1 MPHSPGHPPPRTPP
15 RLPSAFVIPGGDAAW
30 EAVLR
35 ELPDPA
41 ALAAWET
48 LRYLRLWV
56 ETEPSRRGGL
66 FRRGAH
72 ARREL
77 ELIHQTFDLDL
88 VAPLSALAG
97 LLEEGD
103 PDPKPVI
110 WACLCMADWANLR
123 GAHITGGLFAETAA
137 LVAPHNPGLAFV
149 AGRMARA
156 ACQGWKAERWLK
168 RAAAVA
174 WRVGEWEVYTRSVNS
189 LGNLRTE
196 QGRLS
201 EAEKIL
207 AKALRA
213 SQRHKLNTLQG
224 EILHDLAVIAIASGH
239 TRQAEQLV
247 RGAFRVYCRG
257 HHRLPALA
265 YDVAYHWMN
274 EGYFARALSV
284 FRVLLD
290 LFKDPLR
297 RLQVI
302 AAMARATGA
311 CEQLAHFQKLW
322 IEAAQLT
329 HLQVCQGV
337 LGAALLDLGRGASS
351 LGEWDHANEA
361 LSTALKIG
369 EERGEEDVQAQ
380 AESALKQVRLKRTAE
395 MAPHRPPLRGESQGD
410 SFAKELVA
418 ALKGAAADCEV

>member
-41 ALAAWET
+41 ALAVWET

-88 VAPLSALAG
+88 VAPLSVLAG

-189 LGNLRTE
+189 LGNLLWE
-196 QGRLS
+196 QGAYVAARGLHH
-201 EAEKIL
+201 
-207 AKALRA
+207 KALRA
-213 SQRHKLNTLQG
+213 ARRHRLGALEG
-224 EILHDLAVIAIASGH
+224 EILHDLFVVSFTMRDLKRAEEFCLAASP
-239 TRQAEQLV
+239 
-247 RGAFRVYCRG
+247 FYIRG
-257 HHRLPALA
+257 HPRLPQFAHDIA
-265 YDVAYHWMN
+265 YFWITQ
-274 EGYFARALSV
+274 GYFARALPVVQLLLSH
-284 FRVLLD
+284 FHRPHERLRVL
-290 LFKDPLR
+290 
-297 RLQVI
+297 
-302 AAMARATGA
+302 ASAARA
-311 CEQLAHFQKLW
+311 
-322 IEAAQLT
+322 
-329 HLQVCQGV
+329 
-337 LGAALLDLGRGASS
+337 
-351 LGEWDHANEA
+351 
-361 LSTALKIG
+361 
-369 EERGEEDVQAQ
+369 
-380 AESALKQVRLKRTAE
+380 
-395 MAPHRPPLRGESQGD
+395 
-410 SFAKELVA
+410 
-418 ALKGAAADCEV
+418 AAACGLRNVFERLWLEANALIADLKVSCLSWIWTLPTFGVSTE